1 MKIVVGK
8 CWNYDKMES
17 GIFGRRI
24 NFFMIYF
31 DNSATTKPNDAV
43 LETYTKVAS
52 NYFANPSS
60 LHRFGAKSKE
70 LLDTSRKQIATMLG
84 VLSEEIIFTSGGSE
98 GNNLAIKGLAYSYKN
113 RGNHII
119 TSRIEHPSV
128 RIVMEELESNG
139 FRVTY
144 LQVNKNGVI
153 DLEELKAALTKETIL
168 ISIMGVNNEVGSIQ
182 PLQEIGETIANRE
195 HTFFHVDFVQGIG
208 KVPLEIGQ
216 MAIDLLTFS
225 GHKFH
230 ALRGTGVLFKKKNV
244 HLHPEILGGGQ
255 EMGYRS
261 GTENLAGG
269 VALAKALR
277 LALENEQNTS
287 ELIEIRDYL
296 LSEIAYM
303 PDMTVHTK
311 KSVAAPHII
320 CFSAKGHRGEV
331 LVHALE
337 KEDIYI
343 STTSA
348 CSSKQKLASS
358 TLKAMGVTDEEA
370 TGAVRVSL
378 SYENRLSEAKIF
390 IQKLQ
395 EIIENLNKVVK

>member
-1 MKIVVGK
+1 
-8 CWNYDKMES
+8 
-17 GIFGRRI
+17 
-24 NFFMIYF
+24 MIYF

-70 LLDTSRKQIATMLG
+70 LLDTSRKQIATVLG

-128 RIVMEELESNG
+128 RMVMEELESNG

>member
-1 MKIVVGK
+1 
-8 CWNYDKMES
+8 
-17 GIFGRRI
+17 
-24 NFFMIYF
+24 MIYF

-70 LLDTSRKQIATMLG
+70 LLDASRKQIATMLG

-128 RIVMEELESNG
+128 RMVMEELESNG

-303 PDMTVHTK
+303 SDMTVHTK

-390 IQKLQ
+390 IRKLQ

>member
-1 MKIVVGK
+1 
-8 CWNYDKMES
+8 
-17 GIFGRRI
+17 
-24 NFFMIYF
+24 MIYF
-31 DNSATTKPNDAV
+31 DNSATTKPNAAV

-70 LLDTSRKQIATMLG
+70 LLDTSRKQIATMVSALP
-84 VLSEEIIFTSGGSE
+84 EEIIFTSGGTE
-98 GNNLAIKGLAYSYKN
+98 GNNLAIKGLVYSYQN
-113 RGNHII
+113 RGKHIV
-119 TSRIEHPSV
+119 TSSIEHPSV
-128 RIVMEELESNG
+128 RMVMEELEQEG
-139 FRVTY
+139 FTVSY
-144 LQVNKNGVI
+144 LPVDKNGVI
-153 DLEELKAALTKETIL
+153 KMEALKAALTDETIL
-168 ISIMGVNNEVGSIQ
+168 VSIMGVNNEVGSIQ
-182 PLQEIGETIANRE
+182 PLHEIGEMLKLLE

-208 KVPLEIGQ
+208 KIPLALNEN
-216 MAIDLLTFS
+216 AIDLLTFS

-230 ALRGTGVLFKKKNV
+230 ALRGTGILFKRKNV
-244 HLHPEILGGGQ
+244 HLHSEILGGGQ

-261 GTENLAGG
+261 GTENLAGN

-277 LALENEQNTS
+277 LTLENEPRK
-287 ELIEIRDYL
+287 EALIEIRDYL
-296 LSEIAYM
+296 LTEIAQM

-311 KSVAAPHII
+311 QSVVAPHIV
-320 CFSAKGHRGEV
+320 CFSAKGHRGEI

-358 TLKAMGVTDEEA
+358 TLKAMSVTDEEA

>member
-1 MKIVVGK
+1 
-8 CWNYDKMES
+8 
-17 GIFGRRI
+17 
-24 NFFMIYF
+24 MIYF
-31 DNSATTKPNDAV
+31 DNSATTKPNAAV

-70 LLDTSRKQIATMLG
+70 LLDTSRKQIATMLD
-84 VLSEEIIFTSGGSE
+84 VLPEEIIFTSGGTE

-113 RGNHII
+113 RGKHII
-119 TSRIEHPSV
+119 TSSIEHPSV
-128 RIVMEELESNG
+128 RLVMEELEENG
-139 FRVTY
+139 FTVTY
-144 LQVNKNGVI
+144 LKVDKNGVI
-153 DLEELKAALTKETIL
+153 QLDELKAALTDETIL
-168 ISIMGVNNEVGSIQ
+168 VSIMGVNNEVGSIQ
-182 PLQEIGETIANRE
+182 PLQEIGEMLASRE

-208 KVPLEIGQ
+208 KIPLEIDKN
-216 MAIDLLTFS
+216 AIDLLTFS

-230 ALRGTGVLFKKKNV
+230 ALRGTGALVKRKNI
-244 HLHPEILGGGQ
+244 HLHPEIIGGGQ

-277 LALENEQNTS
+277 LTLENES
-287 ELIEIRDYL
+287 KRAELIEIRDYL
-296 LSEIAYM
+296 LTEITQM

-311 KSVAAPHII
+311 KSVAAPHIV
-320 CFSAKGHRGEV
+320 CFSAKGHRGEI

-358 TLKAMGVTDEEA
+358 TLKAMDVTDEEA

>member
-1 MKIVVGK
+1 
-8 CWNYDKMES
+8 
-17 GIFGRRI
+17 
-24 NFFMIYF
+24 MIYF
-31 DNSATTKPNDAV
+31 DNSATTKPNAAV

-70 LLDTSRKQIATMLG
+70 LLDTSRKQIATMLD
-84 VLSEEIIFTSGGSE
+84 VLPEEIIFTSGGTE

-113 RGNHII
+113 RGKHII
-119 TSRIEHPSV
+119 TSSIEHPSV
-128 RIVMEELESNG
+128 RLVMEELEENG
-139 FRVTY
+139 FTVTY
-144 LQVNKNGVI
+144 LKVDKNGVI
-153 DLEELKAALTKETIL
+153 QLDELKAALTDETIL
-168 ISIMGVNNEVGSIQ
+168 VSIMGVNNEVGSIQ
-182 PLQEIGETIANRE
+182 PLQEIGEMLASRE

-208 KVPLEIGQ
+208 KIPLEIDKH
-216 MAIDLLTFS
+216 AIDLLTFS

-230 ALRGTGVLFKKKNV
+230 ALRGTGALVKRKNV
-244 HLHPEILGGGQ
+244 HLHPEIIGGGQ

-277 LALENEQNTS
+277 LTLENES
-287 ELIEIRDYL
+287 KRAELIEIRDYL
-296 LSEIAYM
+296 LTEITQM

-311 KSVAAPHII
+311 KSVAAPHIV
-320 CFSAKGHRGEV
+320 CFSAKGHRGEI

-395 EIIENLNKVVK
+395 EIIGNLNKVVK

>member
-1 MKIVVGK
+1 
-8 CWNYDKMES
+8 
-17 GIFGRRI
+17 
-24 NFFMIYF
+24 MIYF

-70 LLDTSRKQIATMLG
+70 LLDASRKQIATMLG

-128 RIVMEELESNG
+128 RMVMEELESNG

-378 SYENRLSEAKIF
+378 SYENRLSEAEIF

>member
-1 MKIVVGK
+1 
-8 CWNYDKMES
+8 
-17 GIFGRRI
+17 
-24 NFFMIYF
+24 MIYF

-128 RIVMEELESNG
+128 RMVMEELESNG

-244 HLHPEILGGGQ
+244 QLHPEILGGGQ

>member
-1 MKIVVGK
+1 
-8 CWNYDKMES
+8 
-17 GIFGRRI
+17 
-24 NFFMIYF
+24 MIYF

-128 RIVMEELESNG
+128 RMVMEELESNG

-287 ELIEIRDYL
+287 ELIKIRDYL

-390 IQKLQ
+390 IRKLQ

>member
-1 MKIVVGK
+1 
-8 CWNYDKMES
+8 
-17 GIFGRRI
+17 
-24 NFFMIYF
+24 MIYF
-31 DNSATTKPNDAV
+31 DNSATTKPNAAV

-70 LLDTSRKQIATMLG
+70 LLDTSRKQIATMLD
-84 VLSEEIIFTSGGSE
+84 VLPEEIIFTSGGTE

-113 RGNHII
+113 RGKHII
-119 TSRIEHPSV
+119 TSSIEHPSV
-128 RIVMEELESNG
+128 RLVMEELEENG
-139 FRVTY
+139 FTVTY
-144 LQVNKNGVI
+144 LKVDKNGVI
-153 DLEELKAALTKETIL
+153 QLDELKAALTDETIL
-168 ISIMGVNNEVGSIQ
+168 VSIMGVNNEVGSIQ
-182 PLQEIGETIANRE
+182 PLQEIGEILASRE

-208 KVPLEIGQ
+208 KIPLEIDKNT
-216 MAIDLLTFS
+216 IDLLTFS

-230 ALRGTGVLFKKKNV
+230 ALRGTGALVKRKNV
-244 HLHPEILGGGQ
+244 HLHPEIIGGGQ

-277 LALENEQNTS
+277 LTLENES
-287 ELIEIRDYL
+287 KRAELIEIRDYL
-296 LSEIAYM
+296 LSEITQM

-311 KSVAAPHII
+311 KSVAAPHIV
-320 CFSAKGHRGEV
+320 CFSAKGHRGEI

>member
-1 MKIVVGK
+1 
-8 CWNYDKMES
+8 
-17 GIFGRRI
+17 
-24 NFFMIYF
+24 MIYF
-31 DNSATTKPNDAV
+31 DNSATTKPNAAV

-70 LLDTSRKQIATMLG
+70 LLDTSRKQIATMLD
-84 VLSEEIIFTSGGSE
+84 VLPEEIIFTSGGTE

-113 RGNHII
+113 RGKHII
-119 TSRIEHPSV
+119 TSSIEHPSV
-128 RIVMEELESNG
+128 RLVMEELDKNG
-139 FRVTY
+139 FTVTY
-144 LQVNKNGVI
+144 LKVDKNGVI
-153 DLEELKAALTKETIL
+153 QLDELKAALTDETIL
-168 ISIMGVNNEVGSIQ
+168 VSIMGVNNEVGSIQ
-182 PLQEIGETIANRE
+182 PLQEIGEMLASRE
-195 HTFFHVDFVQGIG
+195 HTLFHVDFVQGIG
-208 KVPLEIGQ
+208 KIPLEIDKH
-216 MAIDLLTFS
+216 AIDLLTFS

-230 ALRGTGVLFKKKNV
+230 ALRGTGALVKRKNV
-244 HLHPEILGGGQ
+244 HLHPEIIGGGQ

-277 LALENEQNTS
+277 LTLENES
-287 ELIEIRDYL
+287 KRAELIEIRDYL
-296 LSEIAYM
+296 LTEITQM

-311 KSVAAPHII
+311 KSVAAPHIV
-320 CFSAKGHRGEV
+320 CFSAKGHRGEI

-348 CSSKQKLASS
+348 CSSKQKLTSS

>member
-1 MKIVVGK
+1 
-8 CWNYDKMES
+8 
-17 GIFGRRI
+17 
-24 NFFMIYF
+24 MIYF

-128 RIVMEELESNG
+128 RMVMEELESNG

-337 KEDIYI
+337 KDDIYI

-390 IQKLQ
+390 IRKLQ

>member
-1 MKIVVGK
+1 
-8 CWNYDKMES
+8 
-17 GIFGRRI
+17 
-24 NFFMIYF
+24 MIYF
-31 DNSATTKPNDAV
+31 DNSATTKPNAAV

-70 LLDTSRKQIATMLG
+70 LLDTSRKQIATMLD
-84 VLSEEIIFTSGGSE
+84 VLPEEIIFTSGGTE

-113 RGNHII
+113 RGKHII
-119 TSRIEHPSV
+119 TSSIEHPSV
-128 RIVMEELESNG
+128 RLVMEELEEHG
-139 FRVTY
+139 FTVTY
-144 LQVNKNGVI
+144 LKVDKNGVI
-153 DLEELKAALTKETIL
+153 QLDELKAALTDETIL
-168 ISIMGVNNEVGSIQ
+168 VSIMGVNNEVGSIQ
-182 PLQEIGETIANRE
+182 PLQEIGEMLASRE

-208 KVPLEIGQ
+208 KIPLEIDKH
-216 MAIDLLTFS
+216 AIDLLTFS

-230 ALRGTGVLFKKKNV
+230 ALRGTGALVKRKNV
-244 HLHPEILGGGQ
+244 HLHPEIIGGGQ

-277 LALENEQNTS
+277 LTLEKES
-287 ELIEIRDYL
+287 KRAELIEIRDYL
-296 LSEIAYM
+296 LTEIAQM

-311 KSVAAPHII
+311 KSVAAPHIV
-320 CFSAKGHRGEV
+320 CFSAKGHRGEI

-395 EIIENLNKVVK
+395 EVIENLNKVVK

>member
-1 MKIVVGK
+1 
-8 CWNYDKMES
+8 
-17 GIFGRRI
+17 
-24 NFFMIYF
+24 MIYF
-31 DNSATTKPNDAV
+31 DNSATTKPNAAV

-70 LLDTSRKQIATMLG
+70 LLDTSRKQIATMVGALP
-84 VLSEEIIFTSGGSE
+84 EEIIFTSGGTE
-98 GNNLAIKGLAYSYKN
+98 GNNLAIKGLVYSYQN
-113 RGNHII
+113 RGKHIV
-119 TSRIEHPSV
+119 TSSIEHPSV
-128 RIVMEELESNG
+128 RMVMEELEQEG
-139 FRVTY
+139 FTVTY
-144 LQVNKNGVI
+144 LPVDKNGVI
-153 DLEELKAALTKETIL
+153 KMEALKAALTDETIL
-168 ISIMGVNNEVGSIQ
+168 VSIMGVNNEVGSIQ
-182 PLQEIGETIANRE
+182 PLHEIGEMLSLRE

-208 KVPLEIGQ
+208 KIPLALNEN
-216 MAIDLLTFS
+216 AIDLLTFS

-230 ALRGTGVLFKKKNV
+230 ALRGTGILFKRKNV
-244 HLHPEILGGGQ
+244 HLHSEILGGGQ

-261 GTENLAGG
+261 GTENLAGN

-277 LALENEQNTS
+277 LTLENEPRK
-287 ELIEIRDYL
+287 EALIEIRDYL
-296 LSEIAYM
+296 LTEIAQM

-311 KSVAAPHII
+311 QSVVAPHIV
-320 CFSAKGHRGEV
+320 CFSAKGHRGEI

>member
-1 MKIVVGK
+1 
-8 CWNYDKMES
+8 
-17 GIFGRRI
+17 
-24 NFFMIYF
+24 MIYF
-31 DNSATTKPNDAV
+31 DNSATTKPNAAV

-70 LLDTSRKQIATMLG
+70 LLDTSRKQIATMLD
-84 VLSEEIIFTSGGSE
+84 VLPEEIIFTSGGTE

-113 RGNHII
+113 RGKHII
-119 TSRIEHPSV
+119 TSSIEHPSV
-128 RIVMEELESNG
+128 RLVMEELDKNG
-139 FRVTY
+139 FTVTY
-144 LQVNKNGVI
+144 LKVDKNGVI
-153 DLEELKAALTKETIL
+153 QLDELKAALTDETIL
-168 ISIMGVNNEVGSIQ
+168 VSIMGVNNEVGSIQ
-182 PLQEIGETIANRE
+182 PLQEIGEILAGRE

-208 KVPLEIGQ
+208 KIPLEIDKH
-216 MAIDLLTFS
+216 AIDLLTFS

-230 ALRGTGVLFKKKNV
+230 ALRGTGALVKRKNV
-244 HLHPEILGGGQ
+244 HLHPEIIGGGQ

-277 LALENEQNTS
+277 LTLENES
-287 ELIEIRDYL
+287 KRAELIEIRDYL
-296 LSEIAYM
+296 LTEITQM

-311 KSVAAPHII
+311 KSVAAPHIV
-320 CFSAKGHRGEV
+320 CFSAKGHRGEI

>member
-1 MKIVVGK
+1 
-8 CWNYDKMES
+8 
-17 GIFGRRI
+17 
-24 NFFMIYF
+24 MIYF
-31 DNSATTKPNDAV
+31 DNSATTKPNAAV

-70 LLDTSRKQIATMLG
+70 LLDTSRKQIATMLD
-84 VLSEEIIFTSGGSE
+84 VLPEEIIFTSGGTE

-113 RGNHII
+113 RGKHII
-119 TSRIEHPSV
+119 TSSIEHPSV
-128 RIVMEELESNG
+128 RLVMEELEENG
-139 FRVTY
+139 FTVTY
-144 LQVNKNGVI
+144 LKVDKNGVI
-153 DLEELKAALTKETIL
+153 QLDELKAALTDETIL
-168 ISIMGVNNEVGSIQ
+168 VSIMGVNNEVGSIQ
-182 PLQEIGETIANRE
+182 PLQEIGEILASRE

-208 KVPLEIGQ
+208 KIPLEIDKH
-216 MAIDLLTFS
+216 AIDLLTFS

-230 ALRGTGVLFKKKNV
+230 ALRGTGALVKRKNV
-244 HLHPEILGGGQ
+244 HLHPEIIGGGQ

-277 LALENEQNTS
+277 LTLENES
-287 ELIEIRDYL
+287 KRAELIEIRDYL
-296 LSEIAYM
+296 LSEITQM

-311 KSVAAPHII
+311 KSVAAPHIV
-320 CFSAKGHRGEV
+320 CFSAKGHRGEI

>member
-1 MKIVVGK
+1 
-8 CWNYDKMES
+8 
-17 GIFGRRI
+17 
-24 NFFMIYF
+24 MIYF
-31 DNSATTKPNDAV
+31 DNSATTKPNAAV

-70 LLDTSRKQIATMLG
+70 LLDTSRKQIATMVSALP
-84 VLSEEIIFTSGGSE
+84 EEIIFTSGGTE
-98 GNNLAIKGLAYSYKN
+98 GNNLAIKGLVYSYQN
-113 RGNHII
+113 RGKHIV
-119 TSRIEHPSV
+119 TSCIEHPSV
-128 RIVMEELESNG
+128 RMVMEELEQEG
-139 FRVTY
+139 FTVTY
-144 LQVNKNGVI
+144 LPVDKNGVI
-153 DLEELKAALTKETIL
+153 KIEALKTALTDETIL
-168 ISIMGVNNEVGSIQ
+168 VSIMGVNNEVGSIQ
-182 PLQEIGETIANRE
+182 PLHEIGEMLKLLE

-208 KVPLEIGQ
+208 KIPLALNEN
-216 MAIDLLTFS
+216 AIDLLTFS

-230 ALRGTGVLFKKKNV
+230 ALRGTGILFKRKNV
-244 HLHPEILGGGQ
+244 HLHSEILGGGQ

-261 GTENLAGG
+261 GTENLAGN

-277 LALENEQNTS
+277 LTLENEPRK
-287 ELIEIRDYL
+287 EALIEIRDYL
-296 LSEIAYM
+296 LTEIAQM

-311 KSVAAPHII
+311 QSVAAPHIV
-320 CFSAKGHRGEV
+320 CFSVKGHRGEI

>member
-1 MKIVVGK
+1 
-8 CWNYDKMES
+8 
-17 GIFGRRI
+17 
-24 NFFMIYF
+24 MIYF

-277 LALENEQNTS
+277 LAQENEQNTS

>member
-1 MKIVVGK
+1 
-8 CWNYDKMES
+8 
-17 GIFGRRI
+17 
-24 NFFMIYF
+24 MIYF
-31 DNSATTKPNDAV
+31 DNSATTKPNAAV

-70 LLDTSRKQIATMLG
+70 LLDTSRKQIATMLD
-84 VLSEEIIFTSGGSE
+84 VLPEEIIFTSGGTE

-113 RGNHII
+113 RGKHII
-119 TSRIEHPSV
+119 TSSIEHPSV
-128 RIVMEELESNG
+128 RLVMEELEENG
-139 FRVTY
+139 FTVTY
-144 LQVNKNGVI
+144 LKVDKNGVI
-153 DLEELKAALTKETIL
+153 QLDELKAALTDETIL
-168 ISIMGVNNEVGSIQ
+168 VSIMGVNNEVGSIQ
-182 PLQEIGETIANRE
+182 PLQEIGEILASRE

-208 KVPLEIGQ
+208 KIPLEIDKH
-216 MAIDLLTFS
+216 AIDLLTFS

-230 ALRGTGVLFKKKNV
+230 ALRGTGALVKRKNV
-244 HLHPEILGGGQ
+244 HLHPEIIGGGQ

-277 LALENEQNTS
+277 LTLENES
-287 ELIEIRDYL
+287 KRAELIEIRDYL
-296 LSEIAYM
+296 LTEITQM

-311 KSVAAPHII
+311 KSVAAPHIV
-320 CFSAKGHRGEV
+320 CFSAKGHRGEI

-378 SYENRLSEAKIF
+378 SYENRLSEAEIF

>member
-1 MKIVVGK
+1 
-8 CWNYDKMES
+8 
-17 GIFGRRI
+17 
-24 NFFMIYF
+24 MIYF
-31 DNSATTKPNDAV
+31 DNSATTKPNAAV

-70 LLDTSRKQIATMLG
+70 LLDASRKQIAAMVSALP
-84 VLSEEIIFTSGGSE
+84 EEIIFTSGGTE
-98 GNNLAIKGLAYSYKN
+98 GNNLAIKGLVYSYQN
-113 RGNHII
+113 RGKHIV
-119 TSRIEHPSV
+119 TSSIEHPSV
-128 RIVMEELESNG
+128 RMVMEELEQEG
-139 FRVTY
+139 FTVTY
-144 LQVNKNGVI
+144 LPVDKNGVI
-153 DLEELKAALTKETIL
+153 KMEALKAALTDETIL
-168 ISIMGVNNEVGSIQ
+168 VSIMGVNNEVGSIQ
-182 PLQEIGETIANRE
+182 PLHEIGEMLKLLE

-208 KVPLEIGQ
+208 KIPLALNEN
-216 MAIDLLTFS
+216 AIDLLTFS

-230 ALRGTGVLFKKKNV
+230 ALRGTGILFKRKNV
-244 HLHPEILGGGQ
+244 HLHSEILGGGQ

-261 GTENLAGG
+261 GTENLAGN

-277 LALENEQNTS
+277 LTLENEPRK
-287 ELIEIRDYL
+287 EALIEIRDYL
-296 LSEIAYM
+296 LTEIAQM
-303 PDMTVHTK
+303 SDMTVHTK
-311 KSVAAPHII
+311 QSVAAPHIV
-320 CFSAKGHRGEV
+320 CFSAKRHRGEI

>member
-1 MKIVVGK
+1 
-8 CWNYDKMES
+8 
-17 GIFGRRI
+17 
-24 NFFMIYF
+24 MIYF
-31 DNSATTKPNDAV
+31 DNSATTKPNAAV

-70 LLDTSRKQIATMLG
+70 LLDTSRKQIATMLD
-84 VLSEEIIFTSGGSE
+84 VLPEEIIFTSGGTE

-113 RGNHII
+113 RGKHII
-119 TSRIEHPSV
+119 TSSIEHPSV
-128 RIVMEELESNG
+128 RLVMEELEENG
-139 FRVTY
+139 FTVTY
-144 LQVNKNGVI
+144 LKVDKNGVI
-153 DLEELKAALTKETIL
+153 QLDELKAALTDETIL
-168 ISIMGVNNEVGSIQ
+168 VSIMGVNNEVGSIQ
-182 PLQEIGETIANRE
+182 PLQEIGEILASRE

-208 KVPLEIGQ
+208 KIPLEIDKH
-216 MAIDLLTFS
+216 AIDLLTFS

-230 ALRGTGVLFKKKNV
+230 ALRGTGALVKRKNV
-244 HLHPEILGGGQ
+244 HLHPEIIGGGQ

-277 LALENEQNTS
+277 LTLENES
-287 ELIEIRDYL
+287 KRAELIEIHDYL
-296 LSEIAYM
+296 LTEITQM

-311 KSVAAPHII
+311 KSVAAPHIV
-320 CFSAKGHRGEV
+320 CFSAKGHRGEI

-378 SYENRLSEAKIF
+378 SYENRLSEAEIF

>member
-1 MKIVVGK
+1 
-8 CWNYDKMES
+8 
-17 GIFGRRI
+17 
-24 NFFMIYF
+24 MIYF

-98 GNNLAIKGLAYSYKN
+98 GNNLAIKGLAYSYIN

-128 RIVMEELESNG
+128 RMVMEELESNG

-390 IQKLQ
+390 IRKLQ

>member
-1 MKIVVGK
+1 
-8 CWNYDKMES
+8 
-17 GIFGRRI
+17 
-24 NFFMIYF
+24 MIYF
-31 DNSATTKPNDAV
+31 DNSATTKPNAAV

-70 LLDTSRKQIATMLG
+70 LLDASRKQIAAMVSALP
-84 VLSEEIIFTSGGSE
+84 EEIIFTSGGTE
-98 GNNLAIKGLAYSYKN
+98 GNNLAIKGLVYSYQN
-113 RGNHII
+113 RGKHIV
-119 TSRIEHPSV
+119 TSSIEHPSV
-128 RIVMEELESNG
+128 RMVMEELEQEG
-139 FRVTY
+139 FTVTY
-144 LQVNKNGVI
+144 LPVDKNGVI
-153 DLEELKAALTKETIL
+153 KMEALKAALTDETIL
-168 ISIMGVNNEVGSIQ
+168 VSIMGVNNEVGSIQ
-182 PLQEIGETIANRE
+182 PLHEIGEMLKLLE

-208 KVPLEIGQ
+208 KIPLALNEN
-216 MAIDLLTFS
+216 AIDLLTFS

-230 ALRGTGVLFKKKNV
+230 ALRGTGILFKRKNV
-244 HLHPEILGGGQ
+244 HLHSEILGGGQ

-261 GTENLAGG
+261 GTENLAGN

-277 LALENEQNTS
+277 LTLENEPRK
-287 ELIEIRDYL
+287 EALIEIRDYL
-296 LSEIAYM
+296 LTEIAQM
-303 PDMTVHTK
+303 SDMTVHTK
-311 KSVAAPHII
+311 QSVAAPHIV
-320 CFSAKGHRGEV
+320 CFSVKGHRGEI

>member
-1 MKIVVGK
+1 
-8 CWNYDKMES
+8 
-17 GIFGRRI
+17 
-24 NFFMIYF
+24 MIYF

-70 LLDTSRKQIATMLG
+70 LLDASRKQIATMLG

-128 RIVMEELESNG
+128 RMVMEELESNG

-230 ALRGTGVLFKKKNV
+230 ALRGTGVLFKKKKV

>member
-1 MKIVVGK
+1 
-8 CWNYDKMES
+8 
-17 GIFGRRI
+17 
-24 NFFMIYF
+24 MIYF
-31 DNSATTKPNDAV
+31 DNSATTKPNAAV

-70 LLDTSRKQIATMLG
+70 LLDTSRKQIATMLD
-84 VLSEEIIFTSGGSE
+84 VLPEEIIFTSGGTE

-113 RGNHII
+113 RGKHII
-119 TSRIEHPSV
+119 TSSIEHPSV
-128 RIVMEELESNG
+128 RLVMEELEENG
-139 FRVTY
+139 FTVTY
-144 LQVNKNGVI
+144 LKVDKNGVI
-153 DLEELKAALTKETIL
+153 QLDELKAALTDETIL
-168 ISIMGVNNEVGSIQ
+168 VSIMGVNNEVGSIQ
-182 PLQEIGETIANRE
+182 PLQEIGEILASRE

-208 KVPLEIGQ
+208 KIPLEIDKN
-216 MAIDLLTFS
+216 AIDLLTFS

-230 ALRGTGVLFKKKNV
+230 ALRGTGALVKRKNV
-244 HLHPEILGGGQ
+244 HLHPEIIGGGQ

-277 LALENEQNTS
+277 LTLENEPKRA

-296 LSEIAYM
+296 LTEITQM
-303 PDMTVHTK
+303 PDMTIHTK
-311 KSVAAPHII
+311 KSVAAPHIV
-320 CFSAKGHRGEV
+320 CFSAKGHRGEI

>member
-1 MKIVVGK
+1 
-8 CWNYDKMES
+8 
-17 GIFGRRI
+17 
-24 NFFMIYF
+24 MIYF

-70 LLDTSRKQIATMLG
+70 LLDASRKQIATMLG

-128 RIVMEELESNG
+128 RMVMEELESNG

-348 CSSKQKLASS
+348 CSSKLKLASS

>member
-1 MKIVVGK
+1 
-8 CWNYDKMES
+8 
-17 GIFGRRI
+17 
-24 NFFMIYF
+24 MIYF
-31 DNSATTKPNDAV
+31 DNSATTKPNAAV

-70 LLDTSRKQIATMLG
+70 LLDTSRKQIATMLD
-84 VLSEEIIFTSGGSE
+84 VLPEEIIFTSGGTE
-98 GNNLAIKGLAYSYKN
+98 GNNLVIKGLAYSYKN
-113 RGNHII
+113 RGKHII
-119 TSRIEHPSV
+119 TSSIEHPSV
-128 RIVMEELESNG
+128 RLVMEELEENG
-139 FRVTY
+139 FTVTY
-144 LQVNKNGVI
+144 LKVDKNGVI
-153 DLEELKAALTKETIL
+153 QLDELKAALTDETIL
-168 ISIMGVNNEVGSIQ
+168 VSIMGVNNEVGSIQ
-182 PLQEIGETIANRE
+182 PLQEIGEMLASRE

-208 KVPLEIGQ
+208 KIPLEIDKH
-216 MAIDLLTFS
+216 AIDLLTFS

-230 ALRGTGVLFKKKNV
+230 ALRGTGALVKRKNV
-244 HLHPEILGGGQ
+244 HLHPEIIGGGQ

-277 LALENEQNTS
+277 LTLENES
-287 ELIEIRDYL
+287 KRAELIEIRDYL
-296 LSEIAYM
+296 LTEITQM

-311 KSVAAPHII
+311 KSVAAPHIV
-320 CFSAKGHRGEV
+320 CFSAKGHRGEI

>member
-1 MKIVVGK
+1 
-8 CWNYDKMES
+8 
-17 GIFGRRI
+17 
-24 NFFMIYF
+24 MIYF

-230 ALRGTGVLFKKKNV
+230 ALSGTGVLFKKKNV

>member
-1 MKIVVGK
+1 
-8 CWNYDKMES
+8 
-17 GIFGRRI
+17 
-24 NFFMIYF
+24 MIYF
-31 DNSATTKPNDAV
+31 DNSATTKPNAAV

-70 LLDTSRKQIATMLG
+70 LLDTSRKQIATMVGALP
-84 VLSEEIIFTSGGSE
+84 EEIIFTSGGTE
-98 GNNLAIKGLAYSYKN
+98 GNNLAIKGLVYSYQN
-113 RGNHII
+113 RGKHIV
-119 TSRIEHPSV
+119 TSSIEHPSV
-128 RIVMEELESNG
+128 RMVMEELEQEG
-139 FRVTY
+139 FTVTY
-144 LQVNKNGVI
+144 LPVDKNGVI
-153 DLEELKAALTKETIL
+153 KMEALKAALTDETIL
-168 ISIMGVNNEVGSIQ
+168 VSIMGVNNEVGSIQ
-182 PLQEIGETIANRE
+182 PLHEIGEMLKLLE

-208 KVPLEIGQ
+208 KIPLALNEN
-216 MAIDLLTFS
+216 AIDLLTFS

-230 ALRGTGVLFKKKNV
+230 ALRGTGILFKRKNV
-244 HLHPEILGGGQ
+244 HLHSEILGGGQ

-261 GTENLAGG
+261 GTENLAGN

-277 LALENEQNTS
+277 LTLENEPRK
-287 ELIEIRDYL
+287 EALIEIRDYL
-296 LSEIAYM
+296 LTEIAQM

-311 KSVAAPHII
+311 QSAAAPHIV
-320 CFSAKGHRGEV
+320 CFSAKGHRGEI

-358 TLKAMGVTDEEA
+358 ILKAMGVTDEEA

>member
-1 MKIVVGK
+1 
-8 CWNYDKMES
+8 
-17 GIFGRRI
+17 
-24 NFFMIYF
+24 MIYF
-31 DNSATTKPNDAV
+31 DNSATTKPNAAV

-70 LLDTSRKQIATMLG
+70 LLDTSRKQIATMVSALP
-84 VLSEEIIFTSGGSE
+84 EEIIFTSGGTE
-98 GNNLAIKGLAYSYKN
+98 GNNLAIKGLVYSYQN
-113 RGNHII
+113 RGKHIV
-119 TSRIEHPSV
+119 TSSIEHPSV
-128 RIVMEELESNG
+128 RMVMEELEQEG
-139 FRVTY
+139 FTVTY
-144 LQVNKNGVI
+144 LPVDKNGVI
-153 DLEELKAALTKETIL
+153 KMEALKAALTDETIL
-168 ISIMGVNNEVGSIQ
+168 VSIMGVNNEVGSIQ
-182 PLQEIGETIANRE
+182 PLHEIGEMLKLLE

-208 KVPLEIGQ
+208 KIPLALNEN
-216 MAIDLLTFS
+216 AIDLLTFS

-230 ALRGTGVLFKKKNV
+230 ALRGTGILFKRKNV
-244 HLHPEILGGGQ
+244 HLHSEILGGGQ

-261 GTENLAGG
+261 GTENLAGN

-277 LALENEQNTS
+277 LTLENEPRK
-287 ELIEIRDYL
+287 EALIEIRDYL
-296 LSEIAYM
+296 LTEIAQM

-311 KSVAAPHII
+311 QSVAAPHIV
-320 CFSAKGHRGEV
+320 CFSVKGHRGEI

-358 TLKAMGVTDEEA
+358 TLKAMGVTDEDA

>member
-1 MKIVVGK
+1 
-8 CWNYDKMES
+8 
-17 GIFGRRI
+17 
-24 NFFMIYF
+24 MIYF
-31 DNSATTKPNDAV
+31 DNSATTKPNSAV

-52 NYFANPSS
+52 TYFANPSS

-70 LLDTSRKQIATMLG
+70 LLDTSRKQIATMLE
-84 VLSEEIIFTSGGSE
+84 VLPEELIFTSGGTE
-98 GNNLAIKGLAYSYKN
+98 GNNLAIKGLAYSYQN
-113 RGNHII
+113 RGKHII
-119 TSRIEHPSV
+119 TSSIEHPSV
-128 RIVMEELESNG
+128 RLVMEELEQEG
-139 FRVTY
+139 FKVTY
-144 LQVNKNGVI
+144 LKVDKNGVI
-153 DLEELKAALTKETIL
+153 NLTELKQALSEDTIL
-168 ISIMGVNNEVGSIQ
+168 VSIMGVNNEVGSIQ
-182 PLQEIGETIANRE
+182 PLREIGQLTAERPD
-195 HTFFHVDFVQGIG
+195 TFFHVDFVQGIG
-208 KVPLEIGQ
+208 KIPVKIKEHH
-216 MAIDLLTFS
+216 IDLLTIS

-230 ALRGTGVLFKKKNV
+230 ALRGSGVLFKRKNV
-244 HLHPEILGGGQ
+244 HLHPEIIGGGQ

-261 GTENLAGG
+261 GTENLAGT

-277 LALENEQNTS
+277 LALEQQQKQTD
-287 ELIEIRDYL
+287 IVTIRDFL
-296 LSEIAYM
+296 LTEIAKM

-311 KSVAAPHII
+311 KVVVAPHIV
-320 CFSAKGHRGEV
+320 CFSAKGHRGEI

>member
-1 MKIVVGK
+1 
-8 CWNYDKMES
+8 
-17 GIFGRRI
+17 
-24 NFFMIYF
+24 MIYF

-70 LLDTSRKQIATMLG
+70 LLDASRKQIATMLG

-128 RIVMEELESNG
+128 RMVMEELESNG

-311 KSVAAPHII
+311 KSVTAPHII

>member
-1 MKIVVGK
+1 
-8 CWNYDKMES
+8 
-17 GIFGRRI
+17 
-24 NFFMIYF
+24 MIYF

-70 LLDTSRKQIATMLG
+70 LLDASRKQIATTLG

-128 RIVMEELESNG
+128 RMVMEELESNG

>member
-1 MKIVVGK
+1 
-8 CWNYDKMES
+8 
-17 GIFGRRI
+17 
-24 NFFMIYF
+24 MIYF

-128 RIVMEELESNG
+128 RMVMEELESNG

-182 PLQEIGETIANRE
+182 PLQEIGETIANQE

-320 CFSAKGHRGEV
+320 CFSAKGYRGEV

-390 IQKLQ
+390 IRKLQ

>member
-1 MKIVVGK
+1 
-8 CWNYDKMES
+8 
-17 GIFGRRI
+17 
-24 NFFMIYF
+24 MIYF

-70 LLDTSRKQIATMLG
+70 LLDASRKQIATMLG

-128 RIVMEELESNG
+128 RMVMEELESNG

-395 EIIENLNKVVK
+395 GIIENLNKVVK

>member
-1 MKIVVGK
+1 
-8 CWNYDKMES
+8 
-17 GIFGRRI
+17 
-24 NFFMIYF
+24 MIYF
-31 DNSATTKPNDAV
+31 DNSATTKPNAAV

-70 LLDTSRKQIATMLG
+70 LLDTSRKQIATMVSALP
-84 VLSEEIIFTSGGSE
+84 EEIIFTSGGTE
-98 GNNLAIKGLAYSYKN
+98 GNNLAIKGLVYSYQN
-113 RGNHII
+113 RGKHIV
-119 TSRIEHPSV
+119 TSSIEHPSV
-128 RIVMEELESNG
+128 RMVMEELEQEG
-139 FRVTY
+139 FTVTY
-144 LQVNKNGVI
+144 LPVDKNGVI
-153 DLEELKAALTKETIL
+153 KMEALKAALTDETIL
-168 ISIMGVNNEVGSIQ
+168 VSIMGVNNEVGSIQ
-182 PLQEIGETIANRE
+182 PLHEIGEMIKLLE

-208 KVPLEIGQ
+208 KIPLALNEN
-216 MAIDLLTFS
+216 AIDLLTFS

-230 ALRGTGVLFKKKNV
+230 ALRGTGILFKRKNV
-244 HLHPEILGGGQ
+244 HLHSEILGGGQ

-261 GTENLAGG
+261 GTENLAGN

-277 LALENEQNTS
+277 LTLENEPRK
-287 ELIEIRDYL
+287 EALIEIRDYL
-296 LSEIAYM
+296 LTEIAQM

-311 KSVAAPHII
+311 QSVAAPHIV
-320 CFSAKGHRGEV
+320 CFSVKGHRGEI

>member
-1 MKIVVGK
+1 
-8 CWNYDKMES
+8 
-17 GIFGRRI
+17 
-24 NFFMIYF
+24 MIYF

-128 RIVMEELESNG
+128 RMVMEELESNG

-287 ELIEIRDYL
+287 ELIKIRDYL

-320 CFSAKGHRGEV
+320 CFSAKGHHGEV

-390 IQKLQ
+390 IRKLQ